1 MKSNIIVI
9 GKIAYKMK
17 FKLSKDFF
25 SVFDTNNSDSF
36 ENVGDLKRE
45 LGGMA
50 SNIVYGLTVLG
61 STPTLVSQV
70 GSDFDCFYKS
80 YFDKLG
86 VSLKLFYDN
95 EKETACSYYLTDE
108 MDHLVILQQ
117 NNCYTYFAEQSLK
130 DKLSLSSNSDY
141 SVAFVGTGKVEADVK
156 FISELYGTEMN
167 FPIIYS
173 LDNNVSEITSWRL
186 SQILDKISILICEE
200 SELKVLEEKAKE
212 NRNEILK
219 KYPRLKYIIS
229 LEHRDR
235 IIIYSQEMKMKVSEG
250 PIDDPDSEFSAPWK
264 DAFKAGI
271 IYGISNRQPMSEA
284 ASLAASLASYSVEAR
299 GDYHYSPSVEQ
310 VQLRAFEVKIVSKNV

>member
-9 GKIAYKMK
+9 GKVLNKLK
-17 FKLSKDFF
+17 FNVSKDFL
-25 SVFDTNNSDSF
+25 SGLDTKRYETI

-50 SNIVYGLTVLG
+50 SNIIYGLTVLE
-61 STPTLVSQV
+61 TKPTLVSQV
-70 GSDFDCFYKS
+70 GYDFDSFHKS

-86 VSLKLFYDN
+86 VSLKLFYDS
-95 EKETACSYYLTDE
+95 EKETACLYYLKAE
-108 MDHLVILQQ
+108 MDHLIILQQ
-117 NNCYTYFAEQSLK
+117 NNSYTYFSEQSLK

-141 SVAFVGTGKVEADVK
+141 SVAFVGTGKIEADVK
-156 FISELYGTEMN
+156 FISELYGMGMN

-173 LDNNVSEITSWRL
+173 LDNNLSEITSWRL
-186 SQILDKISILICEE
+186 SQILEKISILICEE
-200 SELKVLEEKAKE
+200 SELKVLEERAKE
-212 NRNEILK
+212 NRDEIIK
-219 KYPRLKYIIS
+219 KYSRLKYIIS

-250 PIDDPDSEFSAPWK
+250 PIDDPDSELSAPWK

-271 IYGISNRQPMSEA
+271 IYGISNKQPMREVA
-284 ASLAASLASYSVEAR
+284 KLAASLASYSVEAR

-310 VQLRAFEVKIVSKNV
+310 VQLRAFEVKIVSKNL